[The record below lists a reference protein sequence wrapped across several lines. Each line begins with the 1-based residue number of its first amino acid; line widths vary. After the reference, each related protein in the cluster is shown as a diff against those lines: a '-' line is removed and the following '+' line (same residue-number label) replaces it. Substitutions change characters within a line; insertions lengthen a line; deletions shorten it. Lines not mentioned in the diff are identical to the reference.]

1 MIRKAFIMQLKP
13 NHQAEYERRHNPI
26 WPELEAVLKV
36 HGVSKYSIFLNSETG
51 QLFAYAEAE
60 SEELWT
66 AIATTE
72 ICQRWWEYMRD
83 LMFTNDDN
91 SPVAIEL
98 QQVFYLD

>member
-26 WPELEAVLKV
+26 WPVLQA
-36 HGVSKYSIFLNSETG
+36 HGVSKYSIFLNYETG
-51 QLFAYAEAE
+51 QLFAYAEVE

-83 LMFTNDDN
+83 LMFTNDDG